1 MSWASGGMSC
11 VRVLCQKMRGIPV
24 WAPFGGIL
32 WWGFV
37 DTFVMWGCFHP
48 MCQKERG
55 LLFLRPSRVAHV
67 SARHAHHCRSSAGL
81 VSHRFVSYRTAGTA
95 FLEKLFTGF
104 WGFEFWDASVAMGGL
119 IE

>member
-1 MSWASGGMSC
+1 MDYLVKIRSVQTPLNGQFSIGAN
-11 VRVLCQKMRGIPV
+11 
-24 WAPFGGIL
+24 
-32 WWGFV
+32 
-37 DTFVMWGCFHP
+37 T